1 MQLRERK
8 HVKCV
13 QERGTRIQRGRKCVK
28 VASQGFSR
36 EFKPT
41 FRTNPQTE
49 QPTTEQT
56 KKKRIRSRW
65 LEPTNKQ
72 QNNSQTIFGPKL
84 WL

>member
-1 MQLRERK
+1 MRLREGK

-13 QERGTRIQRGRKCVK
+13 QERETRIQRGRKCVK

-41 FRTNPQTE
+41 FRTNPPTE

-56 KKKRIRSRW
+56 KKKRTRGRR

-72 QNNSQTIFGPKL
+72 KNNNKTIFGQKL
-84 WL
+84 WV